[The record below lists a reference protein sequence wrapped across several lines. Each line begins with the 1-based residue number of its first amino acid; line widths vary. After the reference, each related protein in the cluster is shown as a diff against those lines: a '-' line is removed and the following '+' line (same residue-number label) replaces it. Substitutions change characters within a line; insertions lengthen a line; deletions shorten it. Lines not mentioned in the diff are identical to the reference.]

1 MRPTSIVSLIIAVLL
16 IILGLVTCMIAQN
29 MANANGELLFSET
42 REDGL
47 VNTVDLTDSEL
58 SKIELIVSDAEINII
73 GRSDKSCIEFV
84 NFRENYYNL
93 AAANRV
99 LSFSEIPDI
108 TSMLKF
114 WENGFTFK
122 GMRYILNFAKDQ
134 KQPADTKRIIN
145 LYLTSDKE
153 IKIFDI
159 QADSCTLNIE
169 SMSSS
174 TDYNINVKNADI
186 TTTGLKTSSSFN
198 INSGESDSPAR
209 SVTLGMNTAMVAR
222 LNVNAHELNMDA
234 NVYRCSAETNITCS
248 SGSVDIETVKKTESV
263 KLSVDTISGTVHIDG
278 IPESSPYSH
287 TTQNADDP
295 RFTVTT
301 DSANVRISSVSAG
314 SDQTEQV
321 DESGDMSEVVTEG
334 GGEG

>member
-1 MRPTSIVSLIIAVLL
+1 MKPTSIVSLIIAVLL

-29 MANANGELLFSET
+29 MANANGEFLFSET

-47 VNTVDLTDSEL
+47 VNTVDLTESEV

-73 GRSDKSCIEFV
+73 GRSSKSCIEFV

-93 AAANRV
+93 SAANRV

-122 GMRYILNFAKDQ
+122 GMRYILNFKKDQ
-134 KQPADTKRIIN
+134 EQTADVKKVIN
-145 LYLTSDKE
+145 LYLTGDKE

-174 TDYNINVKNADI
+174 TDYNITVNNAEI
-186 TTTGLKTSSSFN
+186 TTSSLKTSSN
-198 INSGESDSPAR
+198 INVNAKESDSPAK
-209 SVTLGMNTAMVAR
+209 SVTFKMNTTLAAN
-222 LNVNAHELNMDA
+222 LNIRAKELNLDA
-234 NVYRCSAETNITCS
+234 DVYRCSVSTNIVCETGC
-248 SGSVDIETVKKTESV
+248 VDIETVKKPEV
-263 KLSVDTISGTVHIDG
+263 LKLELDTISGKLIVDG
-278 IPESSPYSH
+278 AEKPSPYTHS
-287 TTQNADDP
+287 TQAAEDP
-295 RFTVTT
+295 KFLITT
-301 DSANVRISSVSAG
+301 DSADILLTTVGAG
-314 SDQTEQV
+314 SAAAEDPA
-321 DESGDMSEVVTEG
+321 ESENP
-334 GGEG
+334 

>member
-1 MRPTSIVSLIIAVLL
+1 MKPTSIVSLIIAVLL

-47 VNTVDLTDSEL
+47 VNTVDLTDSEI

-93 AAANRV
+93 SNSNRV

-122 GMRYILNFAKDQ
+122 GMRYILNFAKDSDR
-134 KQPADTKRIIN
+134 KTDAKKVIN
-145 LYLTSDKE
+145 LYLTNDKE

-159 QADSCTLNIE
+159 QADNCTLSIE
-169 SMSSS
+169 SMSSA
-174 TDYNINVKNADI
+174 TDYNITVKNAEI
-186 TTTGLKTSSSFN
+186 TTSGLKTSSSFN
-198 INSGESDSPAR
+198 INSGESDDPAR
-209 SVTLGMNTAMVAR
+209 SVTLNMNTAMVAR
-222 LNVNAHELNMDA
+222 LNVKAHELNMDA
-234 NVYRCSAETNITCS
+234 DVYRCSAETNIVCS
-248 SGSVDIETVKKTESV
+248 SGSVDIETVKKTESL
-263 KLSVDTISGTVHIDG
+263 KLTIDTITGAIHVDG
-278 IPESSPYSH
+278 VIESNPYSH
-287 TTQNADDP
+287 TTQNADDAK
-295 RFTVTT
+295 FTITT
-301 DSANVRISSVSAG
+301 DSADVRVGSVTMVT
-314 SDQTEQV
+314 DDT
-321 DESGDMSEVVTEG
+321 SGDIEG
-334 GGEG
+334 

>member
-1 MRPTSIVSLIIAVLL
+1 MKPTSIVSLIIAVLL
-16 IILGLVTCMIAQN
+16 IILGLVTCIIAQN

-47 VNTVDLTDSEL
+47 VNTVDLTDSEI

-93 AAANRV
+93 SEANRV

-122 GMRYILNFAKDQ
+122 GVRYILNFAKDRGETTDA
-134 KQPADTKRIIN
+134 KKVIN

-153 IKIFDI
+153 IKIFNI
-159 QADSCTLNIE
+159 QADDCTLNIE

-174 TDYNINVKNADI
+174 TDYNITVKNAVI
-186 TTTGLKTSSSFN
+186 NTTGLKTSSSFN
-198 INSGESDSPAR
+198 INSGDSADPAR
-209 SVTLGMNTAMVAR
+209 SVELNMNTAMVSR
-222 LNVNAHELNMDA
+222 LNVNANELNMDA
-234 NVYRCSAETNITCS
+234 DVYRCSVETNIVCK
-248 SGSVDIETVKKTESV
+248 SGNVDIETVKKTDSL
-263 KLSVDTISGTVHIDG
+263 KLTIDTITGSVHVDG
-278 IPESSPYSH
+278 VAESSPYSH
-287 TTQNADDP
+287 TTQSADDA

-301 DSANVRISSVSAG
+301 DSADVRIGSVTVNTDND
-314 SDQTEQV
+314 SDDT
-321 DESGDMSEVVTEG
+321 GD
-334 GGEG
+334 